1 MNSKYLISVVL
12 FICIIMTGCGTSND
26 NTSLEESSFDSKS
39 SSDNNLSYDETIEKI
54 ISEEYK
60 ISFLGDFNKLTPP
73 HRFENMVENVEDLGH
88 INPNEYIASIIMA
101 DQFSN
106 VESTEVL
113 NLIESGVPVFID
125 RSAIT
130 IEELIK
136 WIEGKDVPD
145 EMGESRSDEELVY
158 VLKDKEGEISYGVLV
173 PSKEDSDWL
182 SLLYKEI
189 LYVSYTESL

>member
-88 INPNEYIASIIMA
+88 INSNEYIASIIMA